1 MNVVKEYL
9 EEHEEG
15 APAQG
20 EPHAVLRRNDIC
32 I

>member
-20 EPHAVLRRNDIC
+20 EPHAVLFTRITY
-32 I
+32 